1 MFPDETLCNTPPY
14 DCFAL
19 ADVRPAP
26 VVAPS
31 PTRLVVK
38 PTPKPR
44 VAIRPTPQ
52 PLAID
57 AAQLPD
63 EDRALM
69 VRFLN
74 LMFGQLDRMIVDHIL
89 TASLVDAAALYF
101 LTEGLPVPGSIHFK
115 EKKFRIPFQEIGL
128 DIPAAKIPAIIY
140 RAVYTPHFH
149 GVIHFGPAT
158 AFGLKATIDGEILMY
173 DIVDVGLEA
182 FRGGRRDIREL
193 RFSVSDTDLCA
204 QATLVPPF
212 DRSKPGPGQKFCTPI
227 ELSDTDRTAINQL
240 ATNLGNHLGPLS
252 PTRWMLKILGE

>member
-1 MFPDETLCNTPPY
+1 MFPDETLCNTPPF
-14 DCFAL
+14 DCFAS

-31 PTRLVVK
+31 RPAVK

-44 VAIRPTPQ
+44 VTIRPTPQ

-57 AAQLPD
+57 AAQLP
-63 EDRALM
+63 EGDRALM

-74 LMFGQLDRMIVDHIL
+74 VMFGQLDRRIVDHIF
-89 TASLVDAAALYF
+89 TASLVDAAAMYF
-101 LTEGLPVPGSIHFK
+101 LTEGLPAPGSIHFR
-115 EKKFRIPFQEIGL
+115 EKKFRIPFQESGL
-128 DIPAAKIPAIIY
+128 DIPAAKLPDILF
-140 RAVYTPHFH
+140 RAVYTQHFH

-158 AFGLKATIDGEILMY
+158 AFGLKATSDGEIMLY

-182 FRGGRRDIREL
+182 FRGGQRNIREL

-204 QATLVPPF
+204 QATLDPPF
-212 DRSKPGPGQKFCTPI
+212 DRSKPGSGQKFCMPI
-227 ELSDTDRTAINQL
+227 ELSDTNRTAINQL

-252 PTRWMLKILGE
+252 PVRWMLKILGNE